1 MRKLAIFT
9 FAIYITVFLSPVG
22 MAIVTDSELEGK
34 TCFGGVD
41 NLTDAE
47 MIELK
52 NEKAGE
58 TADTEI
64 ATIMQTRETALE
76 NSYKTDNCGKAN
88 GYNDTLEKGDCTE
101 AKKYI
106 TEITEVIGGQ
116 VSTDDGEVLNV
127 YKGICCL
134 ASGGTTAAGTYYCN
148 QTDAVYTV
156 DYSTCSSKAAHC
168 EKRQW
173 IIASTG
179 AGIIKTY
186 VKQIYIFAASIIG
199 FISVCVIIF
208 SGIQIS
214 ISGVSGSI
222 EEAKERI
229 IQSIMGLVL
238 LFLSG
243 LILYTINPTFFS

>member
-1 MRKLAIFT
+1 
-9 FAIYITVFLSPVG
+9 
-22 MAIVTDSELEGK
+22 MAIVTDPEVVKKQCQGTNGYTTLDSTEYSE
-34 TCFGGVD
+34 V
-41 NLTDAE
+41 
-47 MIELK
+47 I
-52 NEKAGE
+52 NEKGGD
-58 TADTEI
+58 TADAKVSDAIKSYETSI
-64 ATIMQTRETALE
+64 AGKDGAYDEA
-76 NSYKTDNCGKAN
+76 CGVTNAISQS
-88 GYNDTLEKGDCTE
+88 LEKGACSAD
-101 AKKYI
+101 KKYI
-106 TEITEVIGGQ
+106 TEITEVIGGE
-116 VSTDDGEVLNV
+116 VSTEDGQVLDV

-134 ASGGTTAAGTYYCN
+134 AGNSGSGACVETRSFYAEDYTNCN
-148 QTDAVYTV
+148 NY
-156 DYSTCSSKAAHC
+156 AAHC